1 MKQNI
6 REVCFHDMCEARG
19 KNNGY
24 ASKTLNS
31 ERLANPQALEEVRTG
46 SAWAQLSPATS
57 DSTTPPTSLCITPR
71 KVVLSQMAEET
82 GCKKKKNLDFSDS
95 SHPHTWASALTKKS
109 PPQKSNI
116 RKG

>member
-6 REVCFHDMCEARG
+6 REVCFHDICETRG

-31 ERLANPQALEEVRTG
+31 ERPANPQALEEVRTG
-46 SAWAQLSPATS
+46 SARGTAVTCSFWFHDPTHISLYHAKENGTS
-57 DSTTPPTSLCITPR
+57 SDGRRDRLQ
-71 KVVLSQMAEET
+71 K
-82 GCKKKKNLDFSDS
+82 KKKKNLDFSDS

-109 PPQKSNI
+109 PPQIQYS
-116 RKG
+116 

>member
-6 REVCFHDMCEARG
+6 QEVCFHDICETRG

-46 SAWAQLSPATS
+46 SARAHLSPATS
-57 DSTTPPTSLCITPR
+57 DSMTLPTSLCIMPR
-71 KVVLSQMAEET
+71 KMVLPQMAEET
-82 GCKKKKNLDFSDS
+82 GCKKKK
-95 SHPHTWASALTKKS
+95 KKS
-109 PPQKSNI
+109 
-116 RKG
+116 GFL